1 MHWVLRI
8 LVACALASMAVWSPA
23 HAQGYGTAPAGSYN
37 WSGWY
42 LGANAG
48 WGWRSENPYPSDAY
62 YTNLGVTGYGSGTPS
77 LSKHDGF
84 TAGATLGYQ
93 YQFNWFVL
101 GVDYDV
107 QYAGIAGN
115 PRNATTN
122 FAASNGSG
130 GGAPIV
136 INGITYAPGTQLYTA
151 GNYDPS
157 DGDSNR
163 WIGLARVRAG
173 VAMNRWLLFATGGLA
188 YRFSYETM
196 DPYVVQP
203 NGSVITY
210 SGYNKADAWGW
221 VIGGGAEYGVSDWIT
236 AKVEYL
242 HMDFGAATYIDPV
255 ATTAVGSPV
264 LYKYDREVDMVR
276 AGVSFRFNFGSGAKY

>member
-1 MHWVLRI
+1 
-8 LVACALASMAVWSPA
+8 
-23 HAQGYGTAPAGSYN
+23 
-37 WSGWY
+37 
-42 LGANAG
+42 
-48 WGWRSENPYPSDAY
+48 
-62 YTNLGVTGYGSGTPS
+62 

-93 YQFNWFVL
+93 YQFGWFLL

-107 QYAGIAGN
+107 QYAGIASD
-115 PRNATTN
+115 PANATTS
-122 FAASNGSG
+122 FGAPTGAASRT
-130 GGAPIV
+130 PV
-136 INGITYAPGTQLYTA
+136 TINGITYAAGSATQLYTA
-151 GNYDPS
+151 GNYDPT

-163 WIGLARVRAG
+163 WIGLARVRTG
-173 VAMNRWLLFATGGLA
+173 VALDRWLLYATGGAA
-188 YRFSYETM
+188 YRFSYTTM

-221 VIGGGAEYGVSDWIT
+221 VLGGGVEYGFSKLIT
-236 AKVEYL
+236 ARIEYL

-276 AGVSFRFNFGSGAKY
+276 LGVNFRFNFAGSSY

>member
-1 MHWVLRI
+1 VVGLVLT
-8 LVACALASMAVWSPA
+8 AASPA
-23 HAQGYGTAPAGSYN
+23 MAQGYGNAPAGAYN

-48 WGWRSENPYPSDAY
+48 WGWRSENPYPSQDY
-62 YTNLGVTGYGSGTPS
+62 YSGLGVVGYGTGTPG
-77 LSKHDGF
+77 LGKHDGF

-93 YQFNWFVL
+93 YQFGALVL

-107 QYAGIAGN
+107 QYAGIASN
-115 PRNATTN
+115 PRHVTTS
-122 FAASNGSG
+122 FAAPTGTG
-130 GGAPIV
+130 GGTVI
-136 INGITYAPGTQLYTA
+136 INGIPYTTSGGSYQLYTA
-151 GNYDPS
+151 GNYDPT

-163 WIGLARVRAG
+163 WIGLARLRAG

-188 YRFSYETM
+188 YRFSYETQ

-221 VIGGGAEYGVSDWIT
+221 VIGGGAEYGFSDWIT
-236 AKVEYL
+236 AKIEYL
-242 HMDFGAATYIDPV
+242 HMDFGAATYIDPI

-264 LYKYDREVDMVR
+264 LYKYEREVDMVR
-276 AGVSFRFNFGSGAKY
+276 AGISFRFNFGAPQY